1 MPPDPFQSDVSQYIW
16 NSKYRYCDDEG
27 PVDETL
33 DDTWHRVARGIAG
46 IEPHRQSDW
55 TSRFLNIQRGF
66 RFLPGG
72 RILAGT
78 GVPYDVT
85 LFNCFVMGRIEDSL
99 EAIFDALKEGAL
111 TMQQGGG
118 VGYDFSTL
126 RPRGF
131 PARRVGSI
139 ASGPVSFMRIWDAAC
154 DTLISTGAR
163 RGAMMASLRCDH
175 PDIERFIDAKRHPGE
190 LRHFNLS
197 VQVNDD
203 FMQAVDRDDAWPLV
217 FPVRA
222 LQGNDQCS
230 DDVVQR
236 VWSDRHQTEPCRIL
250 RRVRARDLWE
260 RIMRATYEYAEP
272 GVLFIDS
279 INRMNNLAYRER
291 ISATNPCGEV
301 PLPTYGACNLGSLNL
316 TTFVKQ
322 PFTQRAQLD
331 LHTLDETTTDAV
343 RFLDNVVDL
352 SRFPLEAQRQ
362 QAQGTRRIGL
372 GMTGLA
378 DTLMM
383 LGLNYGHEEA
393 RHQAAKVMAQICHT
407 AYRASIELAK
417 EKGAFPYFNQA
428 DYLHSPFI
436 RALPDEIQQGI
447 EKHGIRNSHLTAVA
461 PTGTISLFANTTS
474 SGLEPVF
481 DFYYRRKILQ
491 PDGKYQTYTLTDYA
505 WRLWQTVCPGKPRP
519 DYFVDCN
526 TLTPDDHLLMQAALQ
541 PYVDNAISKTINVPA
556 DYPFEQFKSLYK
568 RAYVLGLKGCTTFRP
583 NPVTGEILS
592 VEPDISHHCCS
603 IEREAG

>member
-1 MPPDPFQSDVSQYIW
+1 MPPDPFQSDVSRYIW

-33 DDTWHRVARGIAG
+33 DDTRHRVAKGIAG

-55 TSRFLNIQRGF
+55 TNRFLNILRGF

-85 LFNCFVMGRIEDSL
+85 LFNCFVMGHIEDSL
-99 EAIFDALKEGAL
+99 DAIFDALKEGAL

-126 RPRGF
+126 RPQGF

-139 ASGPVSFMRIWDAAC
+139 ASGPVSFMRIWDAMC

-175 PDIERFIDAKRHPGE
+175 PDIERFIDAKRNPGE

-197 VQVNDD
+197 VQVSDD
-203 FMQAVDRDDAWPLV
+203 FIRAVDQDDAWPLV

-230 DDVVQR
+230 GDVVQR

-272 GVLFIDS
+272 GVLFIDT

-291 ISATNPCGEV
+291 ISTTNPCGEV
-301 PLPTYGACNLGSLNL
+301 PLPAYGACNLGSLNL
-316 TTFVKQ
+316 TCFVNQ
-322 PFTQRAQLD
+322 PFTQKARLD
-331 LHTLDETTTDAV
+331 FHALDETTTDAV
-343 RFLDNVVDL
+343 RFLDNAIDL
-352 SRFPLEAQRQ
+352 SQFPLEAQRQ

-372 GMTGLA
+372 GITGLA
-378 DTLMM
+378 DALMM
-383 LGLNYGHEEA
+383 LGLNYGHQET

-407 AYRASIELAK
+407 AYRSSIELAK
-417 EKGAFPYFNQA
+417 EKGAFPYFNQV
-428 DYLHSPFI
+428 DYLRSPFI
-436 RALPDEIQQGI
+436 RALPDELQQGI

-461 PTGTISLFANTTS
+461 PTGTISLLANTIS

-481 DFYYRRKILQ
+481 DFYYRRRILQ
-491 PDGKYQTYTLTDYA
+491 SDGKYQTYTLTDYA
-505 WRLWQTVCPGKPRP
+505 WQLWQTVCPGKPRP

-526 TLTPDDHLLMQAALQ
+526 SLAPDDHLLMQAALQ

-568 RAYVLGLKGCTTFRP
+568 RAYALGLKGCTTFRS
-583 NPVTGEILS
+583 NPVTGEILLA
-592 VEPDISHHCCS
+592 EPDINHHCCT
-603 IEREAG
+603 IEREAS

>member
-1 MPPDPFQSDVSQYIW
+1 MPPDPFQSDVSRYIW

-33 DDTWHRVARGIAG
+33 DDTWHRVAKGIAG

-55 TSRFLNIQRGF
+55 TNRFLNILRGF

-126 RPRGF
+126 RPQGF

-139 ASGPVSFMRIWDAAC
+139 ASGPVSFMRIWDAMC

-175 PDIERFIDAKRHPGE
+175 PDIERFIDAKKNPSE

-197 VQVNDD
+197 VQVSDD
-203 FMQAVDRDDAWPLV
+203 FIQAVDQDDAWPLV

-230 DDVVQR
+230 GDVVQR

-272 GVLFIDS
+272 GVLFIDT
-279 INRMNNLAYRER
+279 INRMNNLAYREW
-291 ISATNPCGEV
+291 ISTTNPCGEV
-301 PLPTYGACNLGSLNL
+301 PLPAYGACNLGSLNL
-316 TTFVKQ
+316 TCVVNQ
-322 PFTQRAQLD
+322 PFTQKARLD
-331 LHTLDETTTDAV
+331 LLALDEITTDAV
-343 RFLDNVVDL
+343 RFLDNAIDL
-352 SRFPLEAQRQ
+352 SQFPLEAQRQ

-372 GMTGLA
+372 GITGLA
-378 DTLMM
+378 DALMM
-383 LGLNYGHEEA
+383 LGLNYGHEET
-393 RHQAAKVMAQICHT
+393 RHHAAKVMAQICHT
-407 AYRASIELAK
+407 AYRSSIELAK

-428 DYLHSPFI
+428 DYLRSPFI
-436 RALPDEIQQGI
+436 RALPDELQQGI
-447 EKHGIRNSHLTAVA
+447 EKHGIRNSHLIAVA
-461 PTGTISLFANTTS
+461 PTGTISLLANTIS
-474 SGLEPVF
+474 SGLEPVL
-481 DFYYRRKILQ
+481 DFNYRRRILQ
-491 PDGKYQTYTLTDYA
+491 SDGKYQTHTLTDYA
-505 WRLWQTVCPGKPRP
+505 WQLWQAVCSGKPQP

-526 TLTPDDHLLMQAALQ
+526 TLAPDDHLLMQAALQ
-541 PYVDNAISKTINVPA
+541 PYVDNAISKTVNVPA
-556 DYPFEQFKSLYK
+556 DYPFDQFKSLYK
-568 RAYVLGLKGCTTFRP
+568 RAYALGLKGCTTFRS
-583 NPVTGEILS
+583 NPVTGEILLA
-592 VEPDISHHCCS
+592 EPNINHHCCT
-603 IEREAG
+603 IEREAS

>member
-1 MPPDPFQSDVSQYIW
+1 MPPDPFQSDVSRYIW

-27 PVDETL
+27 PVDGTL
-33 DDTWHRVARGIAG
+33 DDTWNRVAKGIAG

-55 TSRFLNIQRGF
+55 TNRFLNILRGF

-72 RILAGT
+72 RILAGA

-99 EAIFDALKEGAL
+99 DAIFDALKEGAL

-126 RPRGF
+126 RPQGF

-139 ASGPVSFMRIWDAAC
+139 ASGPVSFMRIWDAMC

-175 PDIERFIDAKRHPGE
+175 PDIERFIDAKRNPSE

-197 VQVNDD
+197 VQVSDD
-203 FMQAVDRDDAWPLV
+203 FIRAVDQDDTWPLV

-230 DDVVQR
+230 GDVVQR

-272 GVLFIDS
+272 GVLFIDT

-291 ISATNPCGEV
+291 ISTTNPCGEV
-301 PLPTYGACNLGSLNL
+301 PLPAYGACNLGSLNL
-316 TTFVKQ
+316 TCFVNQ
-322 PFTQRAQLD
+322 PFTQKARLD
-331 LHTLDETTTDAV
+331 LHALDETTTDAV
-343 RFLDNVVDL
+343 RFLDNAIDL
-352 SRFPLEAQRQ
+352 SQFPLEAQRQ
-362 QAQGTRRIGL
+362 QARGTRRIGL
-372 GMTGLA
+372 GITGLA
-378 DTLMM
+378 DALMM
-383 LGLNYGHEEA
+383 LGLNYGHEET
-393 RHQAAKVMAQICHT
+393 RHQVAKVMAQICHT
-407 AYRASIELAK
+407 AYRSSIELAK
-417 EKGAFPYFNQA
+417 EKGAFPYFNRA
-428 DYLHSPFI
+428 DYLRGPFI
-436 RALPDEIQQGI
+436 RALPDELQQGI
-447 EKHGIRNSHLTAVA
+447 EKHGIRNSHLIAVA
-461 PTGTISLFANTTS
+461 PTGTISLLANTIS
-474 SGLEPVF
+474 SGLEPVL
-481 DFYYRRKILQ
+481 DFNYRRRILQ
-491 PDGKYQTYTLTDYA
+491 SDGKYQTYTLIDYA
-505 WRLWQTVCPGKPRP
+505 WRLWQAVCSGKPRP

-526 TLTPDDHLLMQAALQ
+526 TLVPDDHLLMQAALQ
-541 PYVDNAISKTINVPA
+541 PYVDNAISKTVNVPA

-568 RAYVLGLKGCTTFRP
+568 RAYALGLKGCTTFRS
-583 NPVTGEILS
+583 NPVTGEILLA
-592 VEPDISHHCCS
+592 EPDINHHCCT
-603 IEREAG
+603 IEREAS

>member
-1 MPPDPFQSDVSQYIW
+1 MPPDPFQSDVSRYIW

-27 PVDETL
+27 PVDGTL
-33 DDTWHRVARGIAG
+33 DDTWNRVAKGIAG

-55 TSRFLNIQRGF
+55 TNRFLNILRGF

-72 RILAGT
+72 RILAGA

-99 EAIFDALKEGAL
+99 DAIFDALKEGAL

-126 RPRGF
+126 RPQGF

-139 ASGPVSFMRIWDAAC
+139 ASGPVSFMRIWDAMC

-175 PDIERFIDAKRHPGE
+175 PDIERFIDAKRNPSE

-197 VQVNDD
+197 VQVSDD
-203 FMQAVDRDDAWPLV
+203 FIRAVDQDDTWPLV

-230 DDVVQR
+230 GDVVQR
-236 VWSDRHQTEPCRIL
+236 VWSDRHQTEPCQIL

-272 GVLFIDS
+272 GVLFIDT

-291 ISATNPCGEV
+291 ISTTNPCGEV
-301 PLPTYGACNLGSLNL
+301 PLPAYGACNLGSLNL
-316 TTFVKQ
+316 TCFVNQ
-322 PFTQRAQLD
+322 PFTQKARLD
-331 LHTLDETTTDAV
+331 LHALDETTTDAV
-343 RFLDNVVDL
+343 RFLDNAIDL
-352 SRFPLEAQRQ
+352 SQFPLEAQRQ
-362 QAQGTRRIGL
+362 QARGTRRIGL
-372 GMTGLA
+372 GITGLA
-378 DTLMM
+378 DALMM
-383 LGLNYGHEEA
+383 LGLNYGHEET
-393 RHQAAKVMAQICHT
+393 RHQVAKVMAQICHT
-407 AYRASIELAK
+407 AYRSSIELAK
-417 EKGAFPYFNQA
+417 EKGAFPYFNRA
-428 DYLHSPFI
+428 DYLRGLFI
-436 RALPDEIQQGI
+436 RALPDELQQGI
-447 EKHGIRNSHLTAVA
+447 EKHGIRNSHLIAVA
-461 PTGTISLFANTTS
+461 PTGTISLLANTIS
-474 SGLEPVF
+474 SGLEPVL
-481 DFYYRRKILQ
+481 DFNYRRRILQ
-491 PDGKYQTYTLTDYA
+491 SDGKYQTYTLIDYA
-505 WRLWQTVCPGKPRP
+505 WRLWQAVCSGKPRP

-526 TLTPDDHLLMQAALQ
+526 TLVPDDHLLMQAALQ
-541 PYVDNAISKTINVPA
+541 PYVDNAISKTVNVPA

-568 RAYVLGLKGCTTFRP
+568 RAYALGLKGCTTFRS
-583 NPVTGEILS
+583 NPVTGEILLA
-592 VEPDISHHCCS
+592 EPDINHHCCT
-603 IEREAG
+603 IEREAS